1 MADSK
6 EQTERTGRQ
15 RGERLGGFQCT
26 QGMSRPRGFMPL
38 LNSAPGEPWAKEW
51 KKWQTDPFK
60 DLPPAEKEQKIS
72 IQISFLAHL
81 SYVGCSLVLIAHM
94 MFTMYFTLTQSQP

>member
-1 MADSK
+1 MYPGDVKAKRIHAAS
-6 EQTERTGRQ
+6 QLCSWGA
-15 RGERLGGFQCT
+15 LGKGV
-26 QGMSRPRGFMPL
+26 
-38 LNSAPGEPWAKEW
+38 E
-51 KKWQTDPFK
+51 KWQTDPFK
-60 DLPPAEKEQKIS
+60 DLPPAEKEQEIS